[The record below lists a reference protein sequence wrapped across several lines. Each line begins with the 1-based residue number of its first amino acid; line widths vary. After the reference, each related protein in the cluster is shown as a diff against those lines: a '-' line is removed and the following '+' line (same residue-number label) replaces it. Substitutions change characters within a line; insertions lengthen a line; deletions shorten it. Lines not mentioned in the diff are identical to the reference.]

1 MGKNQWPNFL
11 SLGIYLKKVIIVM
24 ANNTGIKYGGRQKG
38 TANKATARIRDT
50 FAELLE
56 GNMEECKNSSIKWQK
71 IILRRH

>member
-1 MGKNQWPNFL
+1 
-11 SLGIYLKKVIIVM
+11 M
-24 ANNTGIKYGGRQKG
+24 ANNTGIKEG

-56 GNMEECKNSSIKWQK
+56 GNMEEYKNSSIKWQK

>member
-1 MGKNQWPNFL
+1 
-11 SLGIYLKKVIIVM
+11 M
-24 ANNTGIKYGGRQKG
+24 ANNTGIKYGGRQEG

-56 GNMEECKNSSIKWQK
+56 GNMEEYKNSSIKWQK

>member
-1 MGKNQWPNFL
+1 
-11 SLGIYLKKVIIVM
+11 M
-24 ANNTGIKYGGRQKG
+24 ANNTWIKYGGRQEG